1 MSKLTNHHHNEKVKD
16 QLFYS
21 KIQNNN
27 GIAAN
32 SSQKLIPIFELS
44 SKNDH
49 ADVVKDNIQS
59 KNHKIEE
66 ISGKLSAISPD
77 EIQLQKNN
85 ESKEMPPP
93 MYIIVFEFLLVI
105 SIWAIA
111 TILLTINGSADGF
124 NVTTTIGGLGLGQ
137 FFGILTSTL
146 VTADTTIKTFII
158 KKPKIFNW
166 LFVGLFF
173 QPFGSSFAWF
183 LWCNLSGTPNTD
195 MTILSAMLPLQLLI
209 PIGHGVCYLNEKLNG
224 VKIFGICVMM
234 LSAVMLSCDITSLIS
249 GTNNNDTNNQEKAMP
264 AFSII
269 TFASALT
276 IWGINYTSIGAYR
289 KSHVS
294 TSVNIYTKIN
304 LRRVCIF

>member
-16 QLFYS
+16 QLFY
-21 KIQNNN
+21 N

-44 SKNDH
+44 NKNDH
-49 ADVVKDNIQS
+49 ADVVRDNMQS

-158 KKPKIFNW
+158 KKPKTFNW

-173 QPFGSSFAWF
+173 QPFGRYW
-183 LWCNLSGTPNTD
+183 
-195 MTILSAMLPLQLLI
+195 
-209 PIGHGVCYLNEKLNG
+209 
-224 VKIFGICVMM
+224 IFW
-234 LSAVMLSCDITSLIS
+234 
-249 GTNNNDTNNQEKAMP
+249 ND
-264 AFSII
+264 
-269 TFASALT
+269 
-276 IWGINYTSIGAYR
+276 SIGNFGY
-289 KSHVS
+289 
-294 TSVNIYTKIN
+294 
-304 LRRVCIF
+304 LQ